1 MIPQRVS
8 RNGSGITLLELM
20 IAMFILAVAF
30 IPVIASLGSS
40 LSGTEKDERS
50 ITSLQLAQ
58 SALAAAIQFP
68 FSALPT
74 FAGGGNG
81 PWTIGGDVNV
91 IQYPTSPGVN
101 EMVMRVGR
109 IKVFKTTY
117 KLLLTIEDVP
127 LTFKFKTYNI
137 TEKDKFPTTPSSW
150 GWANSSFSVQQVHH
164 RYTMTAEWT
173 EPDGK
178 TKFCSLVSYKSDLKE

>member
-1 MIPQRVS
+1 MIQHRAF

-20 IAMFILAVAF
+20 IAMFILAIAF

-40 LSGTEKDERS
+40 LSGTEKDDRS
-50 ITSLQLAQ
+50 ITGLQLAQ

-68 FSALPT
+68 FSDLPT
-74 FAGGGNG
+74 FAGGGTG
-81 PWTIGGDVNV
+81 PWEIGGDVDP
-91 IQYPTSPGVN
+91 IQYPSSPGAN

-127 LTFKFKTYNI
+127 LTLHFRTYDI
-137 TEKDKFPTTPSSW
+137 TKKDKFPTTPSGW
-150 GWANSSFSVQQVHH
+150 GWTDSSFAVQQVHH
-164 RYTMTAEWT
+164 RYTMAATWT